1 MRRFSTKSNV
11 GLSVLIIIAVLVLGG
26 SAGAALKDCLV
37 AYYPFDDGTGADE
50 SGYGND
56 GVMVGGSVLP
66 EAGLVGG
73 CMNFS
78 GSGTIEAPDA
88 PQIDL
93 VSSLTMQ
100 VWVKATG
107 ERMALFGKA
116 YAWPEDIFP
125 YYVEL
130 FGDGRINVLVD
141 GWEDD
146 NFFGADLND
155 DQWHHIVVIFD
166 DENDLVHAYIDGVYE
181 GDGGE
186 DDARIQD
193 EKNDFPLVIGALP
206 WGKDSSAPSYQR
218 FFIGLMDEVALWDRI
233 LSPEEVNMLYN
244 GGQGLG
250 INSAVFPVNP
260 PNGDDTVNITE
271 SLEWVTNIETPG
283 VTYDLYFAAS
293 DPNLLTTP
301 VLEGT
306 TETSYSPTLDYE
318 TTYFW
323 KVDAYEPNDIGITL
337 HEGLMWSFTTRGAV
351 PFIDVQPVDIVVAV
365 ADTGVFNITATSAT
379 PETYAWYKVGDDTV
393 LSTTDTLTI
402 FNVQISDQDEYYC
415 EVTNSTGTTTSDIV
429 YLTAKQLIARW
440 EFEDDLTDETTNGW
454 DGTISSGEPNYV
466 AGISNKAVEFFDDG
480 RYIDIAGSSVGFDF
494 VKRGYTM
501 SCWVKTTQIGWGSIL
516 TKSTRDGDD
525 DYDEYSGIQL
535 VHYDGWT
542 VHQIPGYNDAWG
554 QGSVNDD
561 NWHLIVGTYDAQA
574 NQSCVYVDG
583 VFQDVV
589 GNIASVNPTSDIRT
603 NQNFIIGNEVT
614 IDALTGSMIGS
625 SVPYGGQVDDA
636 RICNYALTPTEVG
649 YLYTEVY
656 GSFCPVHPQ
665 FDSSGPEGEPDCI
678 VDFYDFADFA
688 AGWLEC
694 LTFPTCISEL

>member
-1 MRRFSTKSNV
+1 MKRFSTKSNV

-26 SAGAALKDCLV
+26 PAGAGLKDGLV

-56 GVMVGGSVLP
+56 GVMVGSGVLP
-66 EAGLVGG
+66 DAGVVGG

-93 VSSLTMQ
+93 ISSLTMQ
-100 VWVKATG
+100 VWVKTTG
-107 ERMALFGKA
+107 GRMSLFGKA
-116 YAWPEDIFP
+116 YAWPEDVFP

-130 FGDGRINVLVD
+130 FDDGRINVLID
-141 GWEDD
+141 GWED
-146 NFFGADLND
+146 NFFGTTLND

-166 DENDLVHAYIDGVYE
+166 DDNDLVHTYIDGVYA
-181 GDGGE
+181 GDGG
-186 DDARIQD
+186 DKDARIQD

-206 WGKDSSAPSYQR
+206 WGEDPLNPSYQR
-218 FFIGLMDEVALWDRI
+218 FYAGLMDEVALWDRI
-233 LSPEEVNMLYN
+233 LSPEEIGMLYN
-244 GGQGLG
+244 GGQG
-250 INSAVFPVNP
+250 IEIDAAVFPVNP

-271 SLEWVTNIETPG
+271 SLEWATNIETPG
-283 VTYDLYFAAS
+283 VTYDLYFVAS

-323 KVDAYEPNDIGITL
+323 KVDAYEPNDGGTIL
-337 HEGLMWSFTTRGAV
+337 HEGLVWNFTTRGAV

-365 ADTGVFNITATSAT
+365 GDTGVFDITVTSAT
-379 PETYAWYKVGDDTV
+379 PETYAWYKVGDNTV
-393 LSTTDTLTI
+393 LSTTDSLMI
-402 FNVQISDQDEYYC
+402 PNVQVADQDEYYC
-415 EVTNSTGTTTSDIV
+415 EVTNSAGTTTSDIV

-454 DGTISSGEPNYV
+454 DGTFSSGEPNYV
-466 AGISNKAVEFFDDG
+466 SGISNKAVEFYDDG
-480 RYIDIAGSSVGFDF
+480 RYIDIAGSATGFDF

-501 SCWVKTTQIGWGSIL
+501 SCWVKTTQTGWGSIL
-516 TKSTRDGDD
+516 TKSTRDGDN
-525 DYDEYSGIQL
+525 DYDEYCGILL
-535 VHYDGWT
+535 VHYDDWA
-542 VHQIPGYNDAWG
+542 VHQIRGNSDAWG
-554 QGSVNDD
+554 QGLVNDD

-574 NQSCVYVDG
+574 HQSCVYIDG
-583 VFQDVV
+583 ILQDVV
-589 GNIASVNPTSDIRT
+589 SNITSVNPTSDIRT

-614 IDALTGSMIGS
+614 IDAFTGDMIGS
-625 SVPYGGQVDDA
+625 SVPYGGLVDDA
-636 RICNYALTPTEVG
+636 RIFNYALTPTEVG
-649 YLYTEVY
+649 YLYTEIY
-656 GSFCPVHPQ
+656 GSFCPVHPR
-665 FDSSGPEGEPDCI
+665 FDLSGPEGQPDCI

-688 AGWLEC
+688 SDWMEC
-694 LTFPTCISEL
+694 LTFPTCINEL